1 MDRQPDRARPLSAH
15 LPGRGHRLSG
25 HRILADLSS
34 SAGGLRRGPMRHAFL
49 QPPGKDGLVACNG
62 AGRTR
67 RSLSLSR
74 PPIPRSLNKE
84 TMMKQLTLLATAVLL
99 FASSPASAAIR
110 TVTLTVE
117 NMTSL
122 TCGPVVKKSLS
133 HTPAATAVQ
142 VSPQT
147 HNPTPPHHS

>member
-1 MDRQPDRARPLSAH
+1 MDRQPDRARPLSAQ

-84 TMMKQLTLLATAVLL
+84 TMMKQLRSEEQTSELQSLMRISSAVFCL
-99 FASSPASAAIR
+99 
-110 TVTLTVE
+110 
-117 NMTSL
+117 
-122 TCGPVVKKSLS
+122 KKKK
-133 HTPAATAVQ
+133 TKNT
-142 VSPQT
+142 
-147 HNPTPPHHS
+147 